1 MKKILTFFLCLGLL
15 SNLHAQDNRAVT
27 PNGFLSDYSRL
38 VLDPR
43 SADNYFH
50 YTPPE
55 ALGRKVG
62 KIYFLK
68 ITIYPEDKQFDLID
82 RPTADAMMEKLDQ
95 ILRKKLKEKNL
106 LADTPEQAD
115 TIIQVAAT
123 EAKAIDAGRDVIDFI
138 PLRLLTK
145 PIKDAA
151 MGKQQQIVVTL
162 EMLMRDAK
170 TNQIVFEAVH
180 HTAGKNIGRTG
191 DPKLQA
197 NSKSLEPVVDV
208 WTNKIVSE
216 FADPK

>member
-1 MKKILTFFLCLGLL
+1 MKKFLTFLLCLGLL
-15 SNLHAQDNRAVT
+15 SNLHAQDSQAVT
-27 PNGFLSDYSRL
+27 SNGFLSEYSRL

-68 ITIYPEDKQFDLID
+68 IKSYPEDKQFDLID
-82 RPTADAMMEKLDQ
+82 KSTADAMMEKLDQ
-95 ILRKKLKEKNL
+95 VLRHKLKDKNL
-106 LADTPEQAD
+106 LVDTPEQAD
-115 TIIQVAAT
+115 TIVQIAAT
-123 EAKAIDAGRDVIDFI
+123 EAKTIDAGRDVIDFI

-162 EMLMRDAK
+162 EMSMRDAK
-170 TNQIVFEAVH
+170 TRQIVFEAVH
-180 HTAGKNIGRTG
+180 HSAGKNIGRTG
-191 DPKLQA
+191 DTKLQA
-197 NSKSLEPVVDV
+197 NMKSLEPVVDA
-208 WTNKIVSE
+208 WTNKIVNE
-216 FADPK
+216 IADPK